1 VSSFHTA
8 TEFVVSFGA
17 ATIAVLVLNPVARR
31 LGWVDRPHGRKD
43 HEVATPVTGGLAI
56 SIGVL
61 LALPMGMTVPD
72 AFYAFCLGS
81 LVLLVVGILDDLR
94 DLPWSLRLLAQCGA
108 ALIMVY
114 MGNVRAEYIGLPG
127 DPASIDLGIL
137 TVPFTVF
144 ITLGIINAVNMA
156 DGADGVASG
165 VTLVSLALL
174 GFVCVRVGNYELLDR
189 IVILAGAVAGF
200 FVMNMRNPWQPRAQ
214 AFLGNSGSTIIG
226 LAITWLTVRI
236 SHTSGHPVSSILGPW
251 LVAPPL
257 IDCVVLM
264 LRRVRQRRS
273 PFSADRNHM
282 HHLLLDAGFSPSQV
296 ALLLGG
302 LTATLGMAAMGAI
315 YEHVPQIVLVLVF
328 LVLIGAYYMFTSD
341 RERAVRSL
349 NRLRVVMQ
357 NLATLGSSR
366 RKEGIVESGQFQ
378 AHDGSRAKL

>member
-1 VSSFHTA
+1 MSSFHTA
-8 TEFVVSFGA
+8 TEFAVSFGA
-17 ATIAVLVLNPVARR
+17 ATVAVIALNPLARR

-81 LVLLVVGILDDLR
+81 LVLLAVGILDDLL
-94 DLPWSLRLLAQCGA
+94 DLSWSLRLLAQCGA

-114 MGNVRAEYIGLPG
+114 LGNVRAEYIGLPG
-127 DPASIDLGIL
+127 DPASIDLGVL

-144 ITLGIINAVNMA
+144 ITLGIINAINMA
-156 DGADGVASG
+156 DGADGVAG
-165 VTLVSLALL
+165 GLTLVSLALL
-174 GFVCVRVGNYELLDR
+174 GFVCERVGNYELLDR
-189 IVILAGAVAGF
+189 VVILAGAIAGF
-200 FVMNMRNPWQPRAQ
+200 FVMNMRHPWQPRAQ

-226 LAITWLTVRI
+226 LAITWLTIRI
-236 SHTSGHPVSSILGPW
+236 SHTAGHPVSSVLGPW

-264 LRRVRQRRS
+264 LRRIRQGRS

-302 LTATLGMAAMGAI
+302 LTAALGMAAMGAI
-315 YEHVPQIVLVLVF
+315 YAHVPQIVLVLVF
-328 LVLIGAYYMFTSD
+328 LVLLGAYYVFTSD
-341 RERAVRSL
+341 RDRAVRSL
-349 NRLRVVMQ
+349 HRLHTGMRNPAMLV
-357 NLATLGSSR
+357 SSR
-366 RKEGIVESGQFQ
+366 RGAGIAKAGQYGPTN
-378 AHDGSRAKL
+378 GSRAKL

>member
-1 VSSFHTA
+1 MSSFHTA
-8 TEFVVSFGA
+8 AEFVVSFGA
-17 ATIAVLVLNPVARR
+17 ATIAVLALNPLARR

-61 LALPMGMTVPD
+61 LALPLGMTVPD

-81 LVLLVVGILDDLR
+81 LVLLVVGILDDLL
-94 DLPWSLRLLAQCGA
+94 DLSWSFRLLAQCGA

-114 MGNVRAEYIGLPG
+114 LGNVRAEYIGLPG

-144 ITLGIINAVNMA
+144 ITIGIINAINMA
-156 DGADGVASG
+156 DGADGVAGG
-165 VTLVSLALL
+165 VTLVSLAML
-174 GFVCVRVGNYELLDR
+174 GFVCERVGNYELLDR
-189 IVILAGAVAGF
+189 IVILAGAIAGF
-200 FVMNMRNPWQPRAQ
+200 FVMNMRHPWQPRAQ

-236 SHTSGHPVSSILGPW
+236 SHTAGHPVSSILGPW
-251 LVAPPL
+251 LVALPL

-264 LRRVRQRRS
+264 LRRVRQHRS

-296 ALLLGG
+296 ALLLAG
-302 LTATLGMAAMGAI
+302 LTALFGMSAMAAI
-315 YEHVPQIVLVLVF
+315 YVHVPQIVLVLVF
-328 LVLIGAYYMFTSD
+328 LMLIGAHYVFTGD
-341 RERAVRSL
+341 RDRAVRTL
-349 NRLRVVMQ
+349 YRLRVGIRNLVMPVSTRS
-357 NLATLGSSR
+357 A
-366 RKEGIVESGQFQ
+366 EGIVPAGQYRPT
-378 AHDGSRAKL
+378 DGSRAKL

>member
-1 VSSFHTA
+1 MTGFHTA
-8 TEFVVSFGA
+8 TEFVVSAGA
-17 ATIAVLVLNPVARR
+17 AIVAVLLLNPLARR

-61 LALPMGMTVPD
+61 VALPMGMTVPD

-81 LVLLVVGILDDLR
+81 LVLLLVGILDDLL
-94 DLPWSLRLLAQCGA
+94 DLPWSFRLLAQCGA

-114 MGNVRAEYIGLPG
+114 LGNVRAEYIGLPG
-127 DPASIDLGIL
+127 DPASIDLGVL

-144 ITLGIINAVNMA
+144 ITLGIINAINMA

-174 GFVCVRVGNYELLDR
+174 GFVCARVGNFELLDR

-200 FVMNMRNPWQPRAQ
+200 FVMNMRHPWQPRAQ

-236 SHTSGHPVSSILGPW
+236 SHTAGHPVSSILGPW

-264 LRRVRQRRS
+264 LRRVRQGRS

-296 ALLLGG
+296 ALILGG
-302 LTATLGMAAMGAI
+302 LTASLGMTAMAAI
-315 YEHVPQIVLVLVF
+315 YAHVPQIALVLVF
-328 LVLIGAYYMFTSD
+328 LVLIGAHYVFTSD

-349 NRLRVVMQ
+349 DRLHAGMRK
-357 NLATLGSSR
+357 LTTLGSSR
-366 RKEGIVESGQFQ
+366 RREGIVESGQFRVRDE
-378 AHDGSRAKL
+378 HRAKL

>member
-1 VSSFHTA
+1 MSSFHTA
-8 TEFVVSFGA
+8 TEFAVAFAA
-17 ATIAVLVLNPVARR
+17 ATFAVLALNPLARR

-81 LVLLVVGILDDLR
+81 LVLLIVGILDDLL
-94 DLPWSLRLLAQCGA
+94 DLSWSLRLLAQCGA

-114 MGNVRAEYIGLPG
+114 LGNVRAEYIGLPG
-127 DPASIDLGIL
+127 DPASIDLGIF

-144 ITLGIINAVNMA
+144 ITIGIINAINMA
-156 DGADGVASG
+156 DGADGVAGG
-165 VTLVSLALL
+165 VTLVSLAML
-174 GFVCVRVGNYELLDR
+174 GFVCERVGNYELLDR
-189 IVILAGAVAGF
+189 IVILAGAIAGF
-200 FVMNMRNPWQPRAQ
+200 CVMNMRHPWQPRAQ

-236 SHTSGHPVSSILGPW
+236 SHTAGHPVSSILGPW
-251 LVAPPL
+251 LVALPL

-264 LRRVRQRRS
+264 LRRVRQHRS

-296 ALLLGG
+296 ALLLAG
-302 LTATLGMAAMGAI
+302 LTAVFGMSAMAAI
-315 YEHVPQIVLVLVF
+315 YMHVPQIVLVVVF
-328 LVLIGAYYMFTSD
+328 LILIGAHYAFTANRD
-341 RERAVRSL
+341 RAVGTL
-349 NRLRVVMQ
+349 HRLRAAIWSLTIPV
-357 NLATLGSSR
+357 SSTGEIR
-366 RKEGIVESGQFQ
+366 IVEPTPYRQP
-378 AHDGSRAKL
+378 DGSRAKL

>member
-1 VSSFHTA
+1 MSSFHTA

-17 ATIAVLVLNPVARR
+17 ATIAVLLLNPLATR

-43 HEVATPVTGGLAI
+43 HEIATPVTGGLAI

-81 LVLLVVGILDDLR
+81 LVLLVVGILDDLL
-94 DLPWSLRLLAQCGA
+94 DLSWSFRLLAQCGA

-114 MGNVRAEYIGLPG
+114 LGNVRAEYIGLPG
-127 DPASIDLGIL
+127 DPASIDLGVF

-144 ITLGIINAVNMA
+144 ITVGIINAINMA

-165 VTLVSLALL
+165 VTLVSLGLL

-200 FVMNMRNPWQPRAQ
+200 FVMNMRHPWQPRAQ

-226 LAITWLTVRI
+226 LAITWLTIRI
-236 SHTSGHPVSSILGPW
+236 SHTAGHPVSSILGPW
-251 LVAPPL
+251 LIALPL

-264 LRRVRQRRS
+264 LRRVRQHRS

-296 ALLLGG
+296 ALILGG
-302 LTATLGMAAMGAI
+302 LTASFGMAAMGAI
-315 YEHVPQIVLVLVF
+315 YVHVPQIILVLVF
-328 LVLIGAYYMFTSD
+328 LALIGAYYVFTND
-341 RERAVRSL
+341 RELAVRNL
-349 NRLRVVMQ
+349 YRLRHGMRIPAM
-357 NLATLGSSR
+357 LAPSR
-366 RKEGIVESGQFQ
+366 RGGEIAQAGQYRPT
-378 AHDGSRAKL
+378 DGSRAKL